1 MSGDFFNT
9 EYLDAKG
16 LPILANGGLL
26 KKSAGEK
33 YSAISSLNKGGPFS
47 EVHVSGMPKLT

>member
-1 MSGDFFNT
+1 MPGDFFNT

-26 KKSAGEK
+26 QISTGEK
-33 YSAISSLNKGGPFS
+33 YSAISSLNKGGPSS
-47 EVHVSGMPKLT
+47 EVYVSRMPKLT